1 MGRERKMKEEE
12 IYHKWY
18 RTWAGMYDATYKC
31 HTCGKEFME
40 TFDYTQI
47 VQKPEKGCVELK
59 KGVEE

>member
-1 MGRERKMKEEE
+1 MKEEG